1 MAETTTTQSQTQTT
15 TGDPMVD
22 SIAKMG
28 PIIELATK
36 GGIGVASLMTIVAVI
51 FYTNSITTAS
61 IEKLD
66 TRIEATN
73 KAMVDGF
80 ADTSKRITAL
90 ETHIAVQDA
99 LQNAQQAAKQAKP

>member
-1 MAETTTTQSQTQTT
+1 MADPTVTTQTT
-15 TGDPMVD
+15 PQTGDPMVD

-36 GGIGVASLMTIVAVI
+36 GGIGAASLLTIIAVI
-51 FYTNSITTAS
+51 FYTNSITSAS

-66 TRIEATN
+66 AKIEATN

-99 LQNAQQAAKQAKP
+99 LQNAQQAKTAKP